1 MSKLLQLQPL
11 GQGQIE
17 YLLHLINMEE
27 ARLTAQLHTCADDQ
41 VDPLLHEWG
50 IQLQLKE
57 AIKETLEGGSHE

>member
-41 VDPLLHEWG
+41 VDPLL
-50 IQLQLKE
+50 Q
-57 AIKETLEGGSHE
+57 GSHQRDTGRRQP